1 MHNEHH
7 SSHNTPGFGKN
18 TNGMGIFILTA
29 IFVILTIF
37 VLWLWNNNNR
47 EFEFYRIAQTSG
59 EHTGAHGTTHPEG
72 NGDAQSAVLPLGMLD
87 SKTGNYIYDLGEEM
101 EITLPDSAKTKLMVG
116 RNSTEA
122 KLFNFLS
129 NDAMQVDMADKT
141 KGWIT
146 CDRIFFSTNQS
157 TLTDESKTQIG
168 HLGTII
174 KAFKNADIKV
184 GGYSDSTGA
193 VDVNT
198 KLSGERAM
206 MVATA
211 IQGASGR
218 SIIASE
224 GYGPQHPIA
233 DNSTPEGRAMNRRV
247 DIRVIK
253 K

>member
-7 SSHNTPGFGKN
+7 SSHNVPGFGKN
-18 TNGMGIFILTA
+18 TNGMGVFIVAA
-29 IFVILTIF
+29 IFVIIGLF
-37 VLWLWNNNNR
+37 VWWLWNNNNR
-47 EFEFYRIAQTSG
+47 EFDHYRIEQAGGSHDG
-59 EHTGAHGTTHPEG
+59 GHG
-72 NGDAQSAVLPLGMLD
+72 NGHSSGTAALPLGMLD
-87 SKTGNYIYDLGEEM
+87 TVTGNYIYELGEEF
-101 EITLPDSAKTKLMVG
+101 EIVLPDSAKTKMMVG

-129 NDAMQVDMADKT
+129 NDAMQVDTVDKT

-146 CDRIFFSTNQS
+146 CDRIFFGTNQS

-168 HLGTII
+168 RLGSIL
-174 KAFKNADIKV
+174 KAFGNADIKV
-184 GGYSDSTGA
+184 GGYTDTTGSA
-193 VDVNT
+193 DVNT
-198 KLSGERAM
+198 KLSAERAM

-218 SIIASE
+218 TAIASE
-224 GYGPQHPIA
+224 GYGPLHPIA
-233 DNSTPEGRAMNRRV
+233 ENATPEGRAMNRRV